1 MRQSQR
7 QKLRAEGITTIE
19 ELAIPR
25 GPSLYRLGSPALEGV
40 KRQSTLQ
47 ETQR

>member
-25 GPSLYRLGSPALEGV
+25 ESLYRLGSPALEGV